1 MTLGHSAEQRQRHLD
16 DVTGGEGWPR
26 LLATARRRLEATGGL
41 IDGTVG
47 LRGATE
53 AERRVIIGITGAHRS
68 ASAGQLRVALADL
81 DDWLRDATGLGLVD
95 VLSLVDS
102 RPLRDRPAE
111 RRQEAA
117 AREATLAATRHSVHA
132 ESPWFEAWLNEVSG
146 DGTLTRLVRRGADDL
161 IRAVAVLDLLPA
173 EEIPLP
179 VLAEVSV
186 GDTKALSGTPLAA
199 LVLRAVA
206 AWQAV
211 EVPASAEDER
221 ALWDSAGVIV
231 DDLASQVL
239 VLNLPARG
247 GLVADWLTSAAAA
260 GIPFRATLHQLRTSP
275 VVPVPATVYVCE
287 NPAVLRAAAIALGS
301 GCAALICAEGVASVA
316 CRHLVASCRRA
327 GATIRWRND
336 FDWPGLRMTAAAVTR
351 FSAVPW
357 RMGAQDYD
365 QADGEGAPLRGA
377 AAASPWDPGLAV
389 SLARTGRAVMEERL
403 IPELL
408 RDLRTDP
415 GDSATASPVPDHRGR
430 RGR

>member
-1 MTLGHSAEQRQRHLD
+1 MTTHTDPTELRRRHLD
-16 DVTGGEGWPR
+16 DVTGGEGWRR
-26 LLATARRRLEATGGL
+26 LLVTARRRLEATGGL
-41 IDGTVG
+41 LDGTIG
-47 LRGATE
+47 LRA
-53 AERRVIIGITGAHRS
+53 ASDPERRVIIGITGAHRS

-81 DDWLRDATGLGLVD
+81 DGWLREATGRGLVD

-111 RRQEAA
+111 RRQEAG
-117 AREATLAATRHSVHA
+117 AREATLVATRHSVHTGA
-132 ESPWFEAWLNEVSG
+132 PWFDGWIEEISG

-161 IRAVAVLDLLPA
+161 IRAVAVLDRLPA

-179 VLAEVSV
+179 VLAEVAV

-211 EVPASAEDER
+211 EVPTSAEDER

-247 GLVADWLTSAAAA
+247 GLVADWLASAAGA
-260 GIPFRATLHQLRTSP
+260 GIPFRATLHQLRSAP
-275 VVPVPATVYVCE
+275 VVPLAHTVYVCE
-287 NPAVLRAAAIALGS
+287 NPAVLRAAATALGPD
-301 GCAALICAEGVASVA
+301 CAPLICAEGVASVA
-316 CRHLVASCRRA
+316 CRHLVASCRQA

-351 FSAVPW
+351 FSAKPW
-357 RMGAQDYD
+357 RMECHDYD
-365 QADGEGAPLRGA
+365 QADGEGAALRGA
-377 AAASPWDPGLAV
+377 AAASPWDPRLAE
-389 SLARTGRAVMEERL
+389 SMLRTGRAVMEERL
-403 IPELL
+403 IPHLL
-408 RDLRTDP
+408 RDLRSSST
-415 GDSATASPVPDHRGR
+415 
-430 RGR
+430 